1 MKGLTIKIVDFKN
14 ALEAI
19 ELQRK
24 IFPEDGLLNILA
36 SLDRDLFQKETGMYY
51 PDDHVK
57 YYLAYLSGQPIGI
70 TGLYYQPGDTEEMWV
85 AWFGVLSEYRNQGYG
100 SAILNWT
107 MEEVVRQ
114 GRKTIRLYT
123 DMIECKDAITLYEKL
138 GFHGEKYSVE
148 DLSYD
153 CYIFSKSLINEE
165 IPLWNNQFLGLAQQS
180 SYEQMDDK
188 FKEELFEKYREL
200 YFKSVN

>member
-1 MKGLTIKIVDFKN
+1 MEQLTVKIVDFDN

-36 SLDRDLFQKETGMYY
+36 SLDRDLFQKETGIQY

-57 YYLAYLSGQPIGI
+57 YYLAYLSGHPIGI

-100 SAILNWT
+100 SSILNWT
-107 MEEVVRQ
+107 MDEALRQ

-138 GFHGEKYSVE
+138 GFHGEKYSAE

-165 IPLWNNQFLGLAQQS
+165 ISLWNNQFLGLAQQS

-188 FKEELFEKYREL
+188 LKEELFEKYKEL
-200 YFKSVN
+200 YFK